1 MRHLYIYD
9 ESVRPERNMDSYE
22 DDIDVITDT
31 IPYEPYDIISY
42 EEIHHHEAIYVDIQY
57 ITMHDASIRHYTPY
71 MTLETFMRTLHER
84 E

>member
-1 MRHLYIYD
+1 MIHPYIHD
-9 ESVRPERNMDSYE
+9 ESVGHEHNTDSY
-22 DDIDVITDT
+22 DNNIDVITDT

-42 EEIHHHEAIYVDIQY
+42 EEIRHHDAIYVDIQY

-71 MTLETFMRTLHER
+71 MTLEAFMRTLHEH